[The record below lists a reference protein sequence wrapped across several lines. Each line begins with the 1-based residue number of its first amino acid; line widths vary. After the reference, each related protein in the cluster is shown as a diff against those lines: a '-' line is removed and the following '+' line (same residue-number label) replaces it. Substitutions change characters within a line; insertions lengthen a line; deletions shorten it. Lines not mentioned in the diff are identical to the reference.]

1 MPFENGLIYLETDKA
16 IYYPGEIIHGNLHL
30 LVNKEI
36 EEAKCLEIVV
46 KGKESFKYST

>member
-1 MPFENGLIYLETDKA
+1 MPFENGLMFVETDKS
-16 IYYPGEIIHGNLHL
+16 IYYPGEVIQGNVHL

-36 EEAKCLEIVV
+36 EEAKYLEIVV